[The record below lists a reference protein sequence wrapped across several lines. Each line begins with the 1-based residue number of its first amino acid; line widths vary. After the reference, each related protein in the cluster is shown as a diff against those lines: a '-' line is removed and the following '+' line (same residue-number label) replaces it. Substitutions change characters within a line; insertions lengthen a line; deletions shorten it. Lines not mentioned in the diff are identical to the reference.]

1 MTRVKKNI
9 SIDSEVW
16 EKSGEVLAGIG
27 MTRSKFIEITLRG
40 LMRSQMT
47 VYSDVCNGLF
57 GDLVQNSK
65 IKKKKPK

>member
-16 EKSGEVLAGIG
+16 EKSGEILGGIG

-57 GDLVQNSK
+57 DDLVQNSK